1 MIILLKHT
9 SEGTWEI
16 DFNKLNLKG
25 IEYPFYEISK
35 GLNLQ
40 LYGEI
45 KSLDEENESTRK
57 IKRYSKED

>member
-1 MIILLKHT
+1 MITLLKHT
-9 SEGTWEI
+9 PEGTWEI

-25 IEYPFYEISK
+25 IESPFYEISK

-45 KSLDEENESTRK
+45 KK
-57 IKRYSKED
+57 

>member
-1 MIILLKHT
+1 MITLLKHT
-9 SEGTWEI
+9 PEGTWEI

-25 IEYPFYEISK
+25 IESSFYEISK

-45 KSLDEENESTRK
+45 KSLDEENENTRK
-57 IKRYSKED
+57 DL

>member
-9 SEGTWEI
+9 SEGTWKI

-45 KSLDEENESTRK
+45 KSLDEGDKNK
-57 IKRYSKED
+57 